1 MGRIRKG
8 AVTWKMVH
16 TDFKVRYP
24 TYYKRSIG
32 WQPYSYATIIVYLPN
47 NENLTY
53 NYDTK
58 EVKFI

>member
-1 MGRIRKG
+1 MGGINKG

-16 TDFKVRYP
+16 TDFKTRYP
-24 TYYKRSIG
+24 VYYKRSIR
-32 WQPYSYATIIVYLPN
+32 WQPYSYATIIIYLPN

-58 EVKFI
+58 